1 MPRDHDFQSAKSN
14 SEINNA
20 CTEFRLIIPIRY
32 YSFCI
37 STMTRLSSQSLRPLL
52 FSPSTFLGRSQ
63 SLLTTLSTDT
73 PVNCKRLFYNLGE
86 RSYGS
91 PANLPNLSEYLF
103 IRDRVSQE
111 ERRIIAGRKGVRCAW
126 KFFLRDRREIFDPWK
141 LWGKGEVK
149 KWGRK
154 RECVTLFPRF
164 HSSARA
170 F

>member
-1 MPRDHDFQSAKSN
+1 MLRFLLFTRRSFAPCKMTLIQECRATMIFNPQSLIPRLTTRAPNFVQ
-14 SEINNA
+14 
-20 CTEFRLIIPIRY
+20 RLIIPIRY

-37 STMTRLSSQSLRPLL
+37 STMTRIL
-52 FSPSTFLGRSQ
+52 Q

-111 ERRIIAGRKGVRCAW
+111 ERRIIAGREGVRCAW
-126 KFFLRDRREIFDPWK
+126 KFFLRDRREIFDP
-141 LWGKGEVK
+141 
-149 KWGRK
+149 
-154 RECVTLFPRF
+154 
-164 HSSARA
+164 
-170 F
+170 

>member
-1 MPRDHDFQSAKSN
+1 MTLTQECRATMIFNPQSLIPRLTTRAPNFVLLFQYD
-14 SEINNA
+14 
-20 CTEFRLIIPIRY
+20 IIPSVFLQWL
-32 YSFCI
+32 SF
-37 STMTRLSSQSLRPLL
+37 QSLRPLL

-111 ERRIIAGRKGVRCAW
+111 ERRIIAG
-126 KFFLRDRREIFDPWK
+126 
-141 LWGKGEVK
+141 GKG
-149 KWGRK
+149 WGARGNFFYETDA
-154 RECVTLFPRF
+154 R
-164 HSSARA
+164 SSIHENFGERGK
-170 F
+170 

>member
-111 ERRIIAGRKGVRCAW
+111 ERRIIAG
-126 KFFLRDRREIFDPWK
+126 
-141 LWGKGEVK
+141 GKG
-149 KWGRK
+149 WGARGNFFYETDA
-154 RECVTLFPRF
+154 R
-164 HSSARA
+164 SSIHENFGERGK
-170 F
+170 